1 MRSPLEEIVR
11 QRFEDKVV
19 LITGATAGIGKVS
32 AIAFAREGAKVVI
45 AARRV
50 DDGNATV
57 DLIKSRGGEAT
68 FIRTDVTRTDDIRAM
83 VAKTIETYGK
93 LDCAFNNA
101 GIAGDAGLPT
111 AAHSEDNWDLV
122 MNVNLKAVWLSMKY
136 EIPEMLKNGSGV
148 IVNNSSIY
156 GLAAST
162 MGHVPYAVSKHGVIG
177 LTRSAAFE
185 YAKQGIRVNA
195 VCPGFTHS
203 EMVDKAID
211 ELPPEYI
218 EEKIIKHTPLGRI
231 AETQEIADVV
241 LWLCSD
247 ESSYV
252 TGQAIAPDGGWL
264 AK

>member
-1 MRSPLEEIVR
+1 M
-11 QRFEDKVV
+11 QKRFEDKVV
-19 LITGATAGIGKVS
+19 LITGATAGIGKVT
-32 AIAFAREGAKVVI
+32 ALAFAREGARVVVTG
-45 AARRV
+45 RRV
-50 DDGNATV
+50 DEGNAV
-57 DLIKSRGGEAT
+57 VELIRSEGGEAL
-68 FIRTDVTRTDDIRAM
+68 FVKTDVSKTDEVRSM
-83 VAKTIETYGK
+83 VARTIEAYGK

-101 GIAGDAGLPT
+101 GIAGEAGLPT
-111 AAHSEDNWDLV
+111 ADHTEETWDLV

-136 EIPEMLKNGSGV
+136 EIPEMLRNGKGV

-162 MGHVPYAVSKHGVIG
+162 VGHVPYAVSKHGVIG
-177 LTRSAAFE
+177 LTRTAAFE
-185 YAKQGIRVNA
+185 YAKKGIRVNA
-195 VCPGFTHS
+195 VCPAFTHS

-218 EEKIIKHTPLGRI
+218 QEVVIEHTPMGRI

-247 ESSYV
+247 ESTYV